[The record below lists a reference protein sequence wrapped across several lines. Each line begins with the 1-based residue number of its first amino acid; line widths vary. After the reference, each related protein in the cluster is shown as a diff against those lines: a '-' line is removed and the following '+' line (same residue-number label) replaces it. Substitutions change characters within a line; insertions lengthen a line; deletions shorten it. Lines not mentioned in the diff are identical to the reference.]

1 LGCHRY
7 RLALIFEN
15 LLLEHTNVELV
26 TWLFA
31 GVKMKLLH
39 LCVCLHLCFQLHH
52 QSSLIYFNNF
62 CCYHVKEHLFR
73 QSKMQWNRK
82 LAEIGSKPRVGIQ
95 IMMSVEFLFQPPL
108 VTNMKLEYELVEP
121 QTWGEPTR
129 QETLEKVIHPLLTF
143 SSRQFWTH
151 RSPQRYECKSDPE
164 LWWCLS
170 LS

>member
-1 LGCHRY
+1 MGCHRY
-7 RLALIFEN
+7 RLALIFDQN

-31 GVKMKLLH
+31 GVKMMLLH

-52 QSSLIYFNNF
+52 QSSLIYLNNF
-62 CCYHVKEHLFR
+62 CCDVYGHVKEHLFR
-73 QSKMQWNRK
+73 QS
-82 LAEIGSKPRVGIQ
+82 EIGSKPRVGIQ
-95 IMMSVEFLFQPPL
+95 IMMSVEFLSQPPL
-108 VTNMKLEYELVEP
+108 VTNMKLEYELSSWNHKHE
-121 QTWGEPTR
+121 GADSAGDTR
-129 QETLEKVIHPLLTF
+129 KGIHPLLTF

-151 RSPQRYECKSDPE
+151 RSPQRYKCKSDPE

>member
-1 LGCHRY
+1 
-7 RLALIFEN
+7 
-15 LLLEHTNVELV
+15 
-26 TWLFA
+26 
-31 GVKMKLLH
+31 
-39 LCVCLHLCFQLHH
+39 
-52 QSSLIYFNNF
+52 
-62 CCYHVKEHLFR
+62 
-73 QSKMQWNRK
+73 MQWNRK

-151 RSPQRYECKSDPE
+151 TDPHSDTSASRTPSYGGVCHYPSE
-164 LWWCLS
+164 DKL
-170 LS
+170 